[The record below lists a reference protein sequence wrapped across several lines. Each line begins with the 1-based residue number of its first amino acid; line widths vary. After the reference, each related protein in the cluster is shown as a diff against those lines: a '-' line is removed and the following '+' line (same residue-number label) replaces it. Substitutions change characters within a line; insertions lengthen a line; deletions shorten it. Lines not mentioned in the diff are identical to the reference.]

1 MVFIGIALL
10 IAIGLTMVIVA
21 DFGSLVGVT
30 QDQMGQIVPLLL
42 ILILVASGAFG
53 RRMKL
58 SEMLGSVVM
67 WAAIFGVAIT
77 GYAYRYELG
86 DFSNRIIGEL
96 VPGKAQID
104 SKAGIATFR
113 KGFSNTFTVGAKVNG
128 AKVIMT
134 FDTGA
139 SAVVLTGR
147 DAAAAGIYTRGL
159 RYTVPV
165 QTANGMGRAADIVLD
180 HIEVGGIVR
189 HNIRAFV
196 AEPGALDASLLGMS
210 FLGTLSA
217 YTVTRDSLELRN

>member
-1 MVFIGIALL
+1 MAFIGIALL
-10 IAIGLTMVIVA
+10 IAIGLTLVIVS

-30 QDQMGQIVPLLL
+30 QDQMGQIVPVLL
-42 ILILVASGAFG
+42 ILILIASGAFG
-53 RRMKL
+53 RRIKL
-58 SEMLGSVVM
+58 SEMLSSVVM
-67 WAAIFGVAIT
+67 WVAIFGVAIT

-86 DFSNRIIGEL
+86 DFSSRIIGEL
-96 VPGKAQID
+96 VPGQAQVN
-104 SKAGIATFR
+104 SKDGIAIFR
-113 KGFSNTFTVGAKVNG
+113 KGFGNTFMVGAKVNG

-147 DAAAAGIYTRGL
+147 DAMAAGIDTRWL
-159 RYTVPV
+159 RYRIPV
-165 QTANGMGRAADIVLD
+165 QTANGMGRAANVVLRR
-180 HIEVGGIVR
+180 IEVGGIVR

-196 AEPGALDASLLGMS
+196 AEPGALDTSLLGMS